1 MQLFLGGFKSWVKE
15 SLIVEWQADCSLLS
29 SFLGDWR
36 LQTPC
41 LSMIEKL

>member
-29 SFLGDWR
+29 VFFPWIDTDNVSLYDR
-36 LQTPC
+36 
-41 LSMIEKL
+41 

>member
-29 SFLGDWR
+29 SFLG
-36 LQTPC
+36 LTQTPC